1 MSGEHSPKSPINPT
15 GEDDKD
21 KNKNDD
27 GKPED
32 EKQDESSGS
41 KGKKRKRKTR
51 MMMTTRNQ
59 VMTRCHIE
67 NGRHGKRSKS

>member
-1 MSGEHSPKSPINPT
+1 MSGEHSPKSPVNST
-15 GEDDKD
+15 GEEDKD
-21 KNKNDD
+21 KNKNDN

-41 KGKKRKRKTR
+41 KRQEKKTN

-59 VMTRCHIE
+59 VMMRCHIE
-67 NGRHGKRSKS
+67 NGRHGRSSKN